1 MKEALSLS
9 PKSGENSPQIFTPRI
24 NTERQS
30 ISLCT
35 LEEVARLKPSPTT
48 TRTRSRTGRSTLPV
62 GIFLERPIACHKNST
77 AIWFASG
84 GGGAPIS
91 LRPRVQGNSCRL
103 TCSTGSS
110 GSALKQCI
118 FSRIYK
124 LIIIET
130 SLITVP

>member
-1 MKEALSLS
+1 MIIGATSSMFVCECK
-9 PKSGENSPQIFTPRI
+9 
-24 NTERQS
+24 RQS

-84 GGGAPIS
+84 GGGPT
-91 LRPRVQGNSCRL
+91 P
-103 TCSTGSS
+103 
-110 GSALKQCI
+110 
-118 FSRIYK
+118 
-124 LIIIET
+124 
-130 SLITVP
+130 